1 MAAAARIDQWPQVR
15 LVMGQQFA
23 AISASSSGDN
33 IVVAAVVGR
42 QIRLIKYSLVCA
54 APVVITWKS
63 SVAGAISGPE
73 SYAANG
79 GIADYCPEG
88 IMQTAQGEAL
98 VINLNGNVSV
108 GGKLTYVL
116 V

>member
-1 MAAAARIDQWPQVR
+1 
-15 LVMGQQFA
+15 MGQQFA
-23 AISASSSGDN
+23 AISTSSSGDTT
-33 IVVAAVVGR
+33 VVPAVTGR
-42 QIRLIKYSLVCA
+42 QIRVIKLSFVCA
-54 APVVITWKS
+54 ANVTVTWKS
-63 SVAGAISGPE
+63 SVAGAITGPE
-73 SYAANG
+73 AYAANG

-88 IMQTAQGEAL
+88 IMQTAQGEGL